1 MEVKRLMA
9 SRKTGDWLLFANGLV
24 LLVLLN
30 IMASLYFFRIDLT
43 EEKRYTIKPATKQLL
58 NELDDEVFVEVYLAG
73 ELNPGFKR
81 FQKSILETLEE
92 FKIYSHNKVQFTVTD
107 PATAASEKAR
117 NEFQAGLAQKG
128 VSGMRVIDT
137 KDGERVEKIVFP
149 GAVISY
155 GGFENGVMLF
165 KSKLAT
171 TSQEVLN
178 QSIEGVEFELAN
190 AIHKI
195 INVNRKKIG
204 LVMGHGELD
213 TLKFASFNNAL
224 FEQYN
229 VFKVNLAK
237 KKSILNYNALII
249 AKPMRVFSEPEK
261 LSLDQYIM
269 NGGKVLFMLDR
280 MEANMDSAS
289 LENYFARS
297 IETNLEDQLFKYG
310 VRINQDL
317 VQDRFAAKYPVVI
330 GKVSD
335 RPEIMQMEWPFFP
348 LINHYTDNSIT
359 KNMDATLLRFAS
371 SIDTVKAIG
380 VKKTPLLFTSQFTR
394 KLGNP
399 IKVGIDD
406 LRKTKP
412 ESFVGGQIPVAYLL
426 EGQFT
431 SLYKNRFL
439 PEGTDSTG
447 FKSSSKPTKLIV
459 VADGDIARNEV
470 NPRNNQAQLLGKDL
484 FSGYTYSNQDLLLN
498 MVAYLTDENGL
509 ITARTKEVKIRPL
522 DKEKLK
528 KERVYWQSLNLVV
541 PIVLLVI
548 FGILRAMTRK
558 RKYANF

>member
-1 MEVKRLMA
+1 MEVKQLMA

-30 IMASLYFFRIDLT
+30 ILASVYFFRIDLT

-190 AIHKI
+190 AIHKTV
-195 INVNRKKIG
+195 NVNRKKIG

-213 TLKFASFNNAL
+213 SLKFASFNNAL

-269 NGGKVLFMLDR
+269 NGGKVLFLVDR

-317 VQDRFAAKYPVVI
+317 VQDRFASKYPVVI

-359 KNMDATLLRFAS
+359 KNMNATLLRFAS

-470 NPRNNQAQLLGKDL
+470 NPRNNQAQLLGKDS

-509 ITARTKEVKIRPL
+509 ITARTKEVRIRPL

-548 FGILRAMTRK
+548 FGILRAMARK
-558 RKYANF
+558 RKYASF

>member
-1 MEVKRLMA
+1 MEVKRIMA

-30 IMASLYFFRIDLT
+30 ILASVYFFRIDLT

-190 AIHKI
+190 AIHKTV
-195 INVNRKKIG
+195 NVNRKKIG

-213 TLKFASFNNAL
+213 SLKFASFNNAL

-261 LSLDQYIM
+261 LSLDQYVM
-269 NGGKVLFMLDR
+269 NGGKVLFLVDR

-509 ITARTKEVKIRPL
+509 ITARTKEVRIRPL

>member
-1 MEVKRLMA
+1 MA
-9 SRKTGDWLLFANGLV
+9 SV
-24 LLVLLN
+24 
-30 IMASLYFFRIDLT
+30 YFFRIDLT

-137 KDGERVEKIVFP
+137 NDGERVEKIVFP

-213 TLKFASFNNAL
+213 SLKFASFNNAL

-269 NGGKVLFMLDR
+269 NGGKVLFLLDR

-317 VQDRFAAKYPVVI
+317 VQDRFSAKYPVVI

-371 SIDTVKAIG
+371 SIDTVKVIG

-412 ESFVGGQIPVAYLL
+412 ESFVGGQIPLAYLL

-470 NPRNNQAQLLGKDL
+470 NPRTNQAQLLGKDV

-548 FGILRAMTRK
+548 FGILRAMARK
-558 RKYANF
+558 RKYASF

>member
-1 MEVKRLMA
+1 MDVKQHLA
-9 SRKTGDWLLFANGLV
+9 SRKVGDWVLFANGIV

-30 IMASLYFFRIDLT
+30 VLASAYFFRIDLT

-73 ELNPGFKR
+73 DLNPGFKR
-81 FQKSILETLEE
+81 FQKAIVETLGE
-92 FKIYSHNKVQFTVTD
+92 FKIYSKDKVQFTVTD

-137 KDGERVEKIVFP
+137 KEGERVEKIVFP

-195 INVNRKKIG
+195 VNINRKKIG
-204 LVMGHGELD
+204 LVTGHGELD
-213 TLKFASFNNAL
+213 SLKFASFNNAL
-224 FEQYN
+224 LEQYN
-229 VFKVNLAK
+229 VFKVNLARK
-237 KKSILNYNALII
+237 KPMKGYDALVV
-249 AKPMRVFSEPEK
+249 AKPMKAFSELEK

-269 NGGKVLFMLDR
+269 NGGKVLFLLDR

-297 IETNLEDQLFKYG
+297 IETGLDDQLFKYG
-310 VRINQDL
+310 VRINHDL
-317 VQDRFAAKYPVVI
+317 IQDRFASKYPVVI

-348 LINHYTDNSIT
+348 LINHYPDNAIT
-359 KNMDATLLRFAS
+359 KNMDATLLRFVS
-371 SIDTVKAIG
+371 SIDTVKAVGI
-380 VKKTPLLFTSQFTR
+380 KKTPLLLTSQFTR
-394 KLGNP
+394 KLSNP
-399 IKVGIDD
+399 VKVGIDD

-412 ESFVGGQIPVAYLL
+412 ELFKGGQFSVAYLL
-426 EGQFT
+426 EGSFT
-431 SLYKNRFL
+431 SVYKNRFL
-439 PEGTDSTG
+439 PEGLDSMN
-447 FKSSSKPTKLIV
+447 FKEKGVPTKLIV
-459 VADGDIARNEV
+459 VADGDIARNDV

-522 DKEKLK
+522 NKEKIK
-528 KERVYWQSLNLVV
+528 TERAYWQALNLVV
-541 PIVLLVI
+541 PILLLLV
-548 FGILRAMTRK
+548 FGVLRAWARK

>member
-24 LLVLLN
+24 LLILLN
-30 IMASLYFFRIDLT
+30 IMASVYFFRIDLT

-213 TLKFASFNNAL
+213 SLKFASFNNAL

-237 KKSILNYNALII
+237 KKPILNYNALVI

-269 NGGKVLFMLDR
+269 NGGKVLFLVDR

-317 VQDRFAAKYPVVI
+317 VQDRFSAKYPVVI

-439 PEGTDSTG
+439 PEGIDSTG
-447 FKSSSKPTKLIV
+447 FKHSSKPTKLIV
-459 VADGDIARNEV
+459 VSDGDIARNEV

-541 PIVLLVI
+541 PIVLLVV

>member
-1 MEVKRLMA
+1 MEVKQFIG

-30 IMASLYFFRIDLT
+30 IIASAYFFRIDLT

-58 NELDDEVFVEVYLAG
+58 SELDDEVFVEVYLAG
-73 ELNPGFKR
+73 DLNPGFKR
-81 FQKSILETLEE
+81 FQKAILETLEE
-92 FKIYSHNKVQFTVTD
+92 FKIYSHNKVQFTITD

-117 NEFQAGLAQKG
+117 NEFQVGLAQKG

-190 AIHKI
+190 AINKI
-195 INVNRKKIG
+195 VNVSRKKIG

-213 TLKFASFNNAL
+213 SLKLASFNNAL
-224 FEQYN
+224 LEQYN
-229 VFKVNLAK
+229 VFKVNLVK
-237 KKSILNYNALII
+237 KKPLKGYNALII
-249 AKPMRVFSEPEK
+249 AKPMKVFSESEK

-269 NGGKVLFMLDR
+269 NGGKVLFLIDR

-297 IETNLEDQLFKYG
+297 IETGLDDQLFKYG

-317 VQDRFAAKYPVVI
+317 IQDRFASKYPVVI

-348 LINHYTDNSIT
+348 LINHYSDNSIT
-359 KNMDATLLRFAS
+359 KNMDATLLRFVS
-371 SIDTVKAIG
+371 SMDTVKAVG
-380 VKKTPLLFTSQFTR
+380 VTKTPLLLTSQFTR
-394 KLGNP
+394 KLNNP

-412 ESFVGGQIPVAYLL
+412 ESFVGGQFVVAYLL

-439 PEGTDSTG
+439 PEGTDSTEV
-447 FKSSSKPTKLIV
+447 KLTSEPTKLII
-459 VADGDIARNEV
+459 VADGDIARNDV
-470 NPRNNQAQLLGKDL
+470 NPRTNQAQLLGKDL

-522 DKEKLK
+522 DKEKVK
-528 KERVYWQSLNLVV
+528 RERVYWQTLNLVA
-541 PIVLLVI
+541 PLVLLIV
-548 FGILRAMTRK
+548 FGILRAVARK

>member
-1 MEVKRLMA
+1 MEVKRIMA

-30 IMASLYFFRIDLT
+30 ILASVYFFRIDLT

-213 TLKFASFNNAL
+213 SLKFASFNNAL

-269 NGGKVLFMLDR
+269 NGGKVLFLIDR

-447 FKSSSKPTKLIV
+447 FKPSSRPTKLIV

-509 ITARTKEVKIRPL
+509 ITARTKEVRIRPL

-548 FGILRAMTRK
+548 FGILRTMTRK

>member
-1 MEVKRLMA
+1 MA

-30 IMASLYFFRIDLT
+30 IMASVYFFRIDLT
-43 EEKRYTIKPATKQLL
+43 DEKRYTIKPATKQLL

-213 TLKFASFNNAL
+213 SLKFASFNNAL

-269 NGGKVLFMLDR
+269 NGGKVLFLVDR

-317 VQDRFAAKYPVVI
+317 VQDRFSAKYPVVI

-371 SIDTVKAIG
+371 SIDSVKAIG

-406 LRKTKP
+406 LRKTTP

-447 FKSSSKPTKLIV
+447 FKSSSKLTKLIV

-470 NPRNNQAQLLGKDL
+470 NPRNNQVQLLGKDL

>member
-1 MEVKRLMA
+1 
-9 SRKTGDWLLFANGLV
+9 
-24 LLVLLN
+24 
-30 IMASLYFFRIDLT
+30 
-43 EEKRYTIKPATKQLL
+43 
-58 NELDDEVFVEVYLAG
+58 
-73 ELNPGFKR
+73 
-81 FQKSILETLEE
+81 
-92 FKIYSHNKVQFTVTD
+92 
-107 PATAASEKAR
+107 
-117 NEFQAGLAQKG
+117 
-128 VSGMRVIDT
+128 
-137 KDGERVEKIVFP
+137 
-149 GAVISY
+149 
-155 GGFENGVMLF
+155 
-165 KSKLAT
+165 
-171 TSQEVLN
+171 
-178 QSIEGVEFELAN
+178 
-190 AIHKI
+190 
-195 INVNRKKIG
+195 
-204 LVMGHGELD
+204 
-213 TLKFASFNNAL
+213 
-224 FEQYN
+224 
-229 VFKVNLAK
+229 
-237 KKSILNYNALII
+237 
-249 AKPMRVFSEPEK
+249 
-261 LSLDQYIM
+261 
-269 NGGKVLFMLDR
+269 

-439 PEGTDSTG
+439 PEGIDSTG
-447 FKSSSKPTKLIV
+447 FKHSSKPTKIIV

-541 PIVLLVI
+541 PIGLLVI
-548 FGILRAMTRK
+548 FVILRAMTRK